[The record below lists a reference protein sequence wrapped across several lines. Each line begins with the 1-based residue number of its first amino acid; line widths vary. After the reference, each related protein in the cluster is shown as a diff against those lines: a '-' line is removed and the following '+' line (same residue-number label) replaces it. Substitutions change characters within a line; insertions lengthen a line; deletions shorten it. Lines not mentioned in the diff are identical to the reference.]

1 MEGGDYYLVNYTQI
15 ICLPVSHTEGEG
27 GDKLRARNK

>member
-1 MEGGDYYLVNYTQI
+1 MEGVDYSLVNYTQI
-15 ICLPVSHTEGEG
+15 ICLPVSHREGKG